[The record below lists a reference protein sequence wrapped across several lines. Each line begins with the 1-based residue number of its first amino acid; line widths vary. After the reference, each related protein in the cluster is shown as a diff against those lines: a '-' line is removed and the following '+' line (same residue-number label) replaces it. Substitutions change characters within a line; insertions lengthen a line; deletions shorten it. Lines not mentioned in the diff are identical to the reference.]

1 MEKCVRYNHVIFE
14 KQLEQNKR
22 SHLPEIPRSPRAH
35 PKEQTKNMDTNWY
48 LMVSRTRSRRFT
60 APFRRLIRLAE
71 ANSPREL
78 SICTHI
84 VIRERLART
93 RLSHCGCRYSR
104 VHPPGFASV
113 FHLIGFLLGRRMTDW
128 FGGRRSSQ
136 AGDVMVYHIKIIIP
150 RVLK

>member
-1 MEKCVRYNHVIFE
+1 MEKCVRHNHVIFE

-113 FHLIGFLLGRRMTDW
+113 FRSNRFFIGSEDDGLVRRE
-128 FGGRRSSQ
+128 
-136 AGDVMVYHIKIIIP
+136 KI
-150 RVLK
+150 VTSG